1 MPRNWGAN
9 AMRKSTSRASTW
21 SATADRIEIIIDC
34 LTKYGVAHTVSI
46 NHGAATRTVEYC
58 RRRAAGGKEDINA
71 EREMIDFLRAHNQ
84 SLDWAWFGDVSGMIA
99 RLADGTTSR
108 QRPQLR
114 LV

>member
-1 MPRNWGAN
+1 
-9 AMRKSTSRASTW
+9 MRKSTSRASTW

-34 LTKYGVAHTVSI
+34 LTNSHIVSI
-46 NHGAATRTVEYC
+46 NHGAAARTVEYC
-58 RRRAAGGKEDINA
+58 RRRAAGGKENINA

-99 RLADGTTSR
+99 RLADGTSSR
-108 QRPQLR
+108 QRPHLL